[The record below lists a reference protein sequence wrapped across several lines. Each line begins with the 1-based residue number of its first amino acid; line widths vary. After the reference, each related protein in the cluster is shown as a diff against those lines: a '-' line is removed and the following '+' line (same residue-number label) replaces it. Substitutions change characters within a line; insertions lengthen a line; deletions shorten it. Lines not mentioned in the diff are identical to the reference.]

1 LTLKPCIQ
9 CGEPSEQSR
18 CHDHRPKA
26 AAQPSAHQRGYD
38 YRWTQLSKRARRMQD
53 FCTDCG
59 STDDLTV
66 DHSPEAWAAK
76 AAGKTIKLSMLQ
88 VLCRSCN
95 SRKGAAR

>member
-1 LTLKPCIQ
+1 
-9 CGEPSEQSR
+9 
-18 CHDHRPKA
+18 
-26 AAQPSAHQRGYD
+26 
-38 YRWTQLSKRARRMQD
+38 MQD